1 MAKTDEFRN
10 RASACEAA
18 DDLPRSPQEG
28 EMIGDVIL
36 KRYSRREM
44 MGGTLGVVAV
54 ASLFGPS
61 LLASSKAAA
70 EESYDRFAFQEL
82 DAGVDTDHHV
92 APGYRAR
99 PLLRWGD
106 KLFPDSL
113 PFDPMKQTAAS
124 QLRQFGYNNDYIA
137 YFPIDGSST
146 HGLLCVNHEYTNEE
160 LMFPILKERQDTTG
174 FKDMTAELVDIEIAA
189 HGVTVVE
196 IVRDGEDWKIV
207 LNSPYNR
214 RISPLTPMTNDG
226 PASGDVRLQTKNDAS
241 SRSARSITVPAA

>member
-61 LLASSKAAA
+61 LLESSKAAA

-137 YFPIDGSST
+137 YFPIDGSSS

-160 LMFPILKERQDTTG
+160 LMFPLKKPRQDLEG
-174 FKDMTAELVDIEIAA
+174 FEEMTQDLVDSEMAA

-196 IVRDGEDWKIV
+196 VKRDGDDWVVVPDSK
-207 LNSPYNR
+207 YNR
-214 RISPLTPMTNDG
+214 RITLKTPMD
-226 PASGDVRLQTKNDAS
+226 SQ
-241 SRSARSITVPAA
+241 